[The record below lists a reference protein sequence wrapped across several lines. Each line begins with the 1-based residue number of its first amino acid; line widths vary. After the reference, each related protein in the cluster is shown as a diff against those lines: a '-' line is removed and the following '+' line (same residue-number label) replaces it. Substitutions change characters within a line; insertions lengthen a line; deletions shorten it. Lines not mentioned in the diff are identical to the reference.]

1 MYVDNVMHTDLV
13 TVAPDLSFVKA
24 AKLTREKGID
34 HLLVV
39 DAQGTLLGI
48 VSDRDLKQSW
58 ASPAT
63 SLSAHELNYLLDQLT
78 VEMIMAKK
86 LITVSP
92 DTTIERAAQ
101 TMRENRIN
109 ALPVMKADKLVGL
122 ITSRDVMD
130 ILLDAIG
137 IGSDSYRFTI
147 LAKDRIGFVAEVARL
162 LNEADISIRSIMAW
176 PEKAHPGTYQIV
188 MRVGADVGERAVQV
202 LRDSGFKVFTEHTE
216 DLTPYLPQ

>member
-1 MYVDNVMHTDLV
+1 MYVGTVMNTELV
-13 TVAPDLSFVKA
+13 TVQPDLSFVKA
-24 AKLTREKGID
+24 AKLTKEKQID

-39 DAQGTLLGI
+39 DAKGKLLGI

-86 LITVSP
+86 LITVTP
-92 DTTIERAAQ
+92 EMTIERAAQ

-137 IGSDSYRFTI
+137 ISSDSYRFTI

-176 PEKAHPGTYQIV
+176 PEKALPGTYHIV
-188 MRVGADVGERAVQV
+188 MRVGAEVGERAVQV
-202 LRDSGFKVFTEHTE
+202 LREADFKVFTEHAE

>member
-1 MYVDNVMHTDLV
+1 MYVGTVMNTELV
-13 TVAPDLSFVKA
+13 TVQPDMSFVKA
-24 AKLTREKGID
+24 AKLTKEKQID

-39 DAQGTLLGI
+39 DAKGKLLGI

-78 VEMIMAKK
+78 VAMIMAKK
-86 LITVSP
+86 LITVTP
-92 DTTIERAAQ
+92 EMTIERAAQ

-122 ITSRDVMD
+122 ITSTDVMD

-137 IGSDSYRFTI
+137 ISSDSFRFTI
-147 LAKDRIGFVAEVARL
+147 LAKDRIGFVAEVSRL
-162 LNEADISIRSIMAW
+162 LNEAEISIRSIMAW
-176 PEKAHPGTYQIV
+176 PEKAHPGTYHIV
-188 MRVGADVGERAVQV
+188 MRVGAEVGERAVQV
-202 LRDSGFKVFTEHTE
+202 LRDADFKVFTEHAE

>member
-13 TVAPDLSFVKA
+13 TVPPDLSFVKA
-24 AKLTREKGID
+24 AKLTKAKGID

-39 DAQGTLLGI
+39 DGQGSLLGI

-109 ALPVMKADKLVGL
+109 ALPVMKNDQLVGL

-137 IGSDSYRFTI
+137 IGTNSYRFTI

-162 LNEADISIRSIMAW
+162 LNEAEISIRSIIAW

-188 MRVGADVGERAVQV
+188 MRVGADVGERAVKV
-202 LRDSGFKVFTEHTE
+202 LRDGGFKVFTEPTA

>member
-1 MYVDNVMHTDLV
+1 MYVGTVMHTELV
-13 TVAPDLSFVKA
+13 TVPPDMSLVKA
-24 AKLTREKGID
+24 SKLTKEKEID

-39 DAQGTLLGI
+39 DAKGKLRGI

-86 LITVSP
+86 LITVTA
-92 DTTIERAAQ
+92 DMTIERAAQ

-109 ALPVMKADKLVGL
+109 ALPVMQDEKLVGL

-137 IGSDSYRFTI
+137 IGSDSFRFTI

-162 LNEADISIRSIMAW
+162 LNEAQISIRSIMAW
-176 PEKAHPGTYQIV
+176 PEKAHPGTYHIV
-188 MRVGADVGERAVQV
+188 MRVGADVGERAVQI
-202 LRDSGFKVFTEHTE
+202 LRDAEFKVFTAPAK

>member
-1 MYVDNVMHTDLV
+1 MYVGTVMNTELV
-13 TVAPDLSFVKA
+13 TVQPDMSFVKA
-24 AKLTREKGID
+24 AKITKEKRID

-39 DAQGTLLGI
+39 DAKGKLLGI

-86 LITVSP
+86 LITVTP
-92 DTTIERAAQ
+92 EMTIERAAQ

-109 ALPVMKADKLVGL
+109 ALPVMKGDQLVGL
-122 ITSRDVMD
+122 ITSSDVMD

-137 IGSDSYRFTI
+137 IGTDSFRFTI

-162 LNEADISIRSIMAW
+162 LNEAEISIRSIMAW
-176 PEKAHPGTYQIV
+176 PEKAHPGTYHIV
-188 MRVGADVGERAVQV
+188 MRVGAEVGERAVQV
-202 LRDSGFKVFTEHTE
+202 LRDADFKVFTEHAT
-216 DLTPYLPQ
+216 DLTPYLPR

>member
-1 MYVDNVMHTDLV
+1 MHTDLV
-13 TVAPDLSFVKA
+13 TVQPDLSFVKA
-24 AKLTREKGID
+24 AKLTKEKQID

-39 DAQGTLLGI
+39 DAQGKLLGI

-78 VEMIMAKK
+78 VGMIMAKK
-86 LITVSP
+86 LITVTP
-92 DTTIERAAQ
+92 EMTIERAAQ

-109 ALPVMKADKLVGL
+109 ALPVMKANKLVGL

-137 IGSDSYRFTI
+137 ISSDSFRFTI

-162 LNEADISIRSIMAW
+162 LNEAEISIRSIMAW
-176 PEKAHPGTYQIV
+176 PEKAHPGTYHIV
-188 MRVGADVGERAVQV
+188 LRVGAEVGERAVQV
-202 LRDSGFKVFTEHTE
+202 LRDAGFKVFTEHTE
-216 DLTPYLPQ
+216 DLTPYLPR

>member
-1 MYVDNVMHTDLV
+1 
-13 TVAPDLSFVKA
+13 
-24 AKLTREKGID
+24 
-34 HLLVV
+34 
-39 DAQGTLLGI
+39 
-48 VSDRDLKQSW
+48 
-58 ASPAT
+58 
-63 SLSAHELNYLLDQLT
+63 
-78 VEMIMAKK
+78 MAKK

-109 ALPVMKADKLVGL
+109 ALPVMKNGKLVGL

-137 IGSDSYRFTI
+137 IGTDSFRFTI

-162 LNEADISIRSIMAW
+162 LNEAQISIRSIMAW
-176 PEKAHPGTYQIV
+176 PEKAHPGTYHIV
-188 MRVGADVGERAVQV
+188 MRVGADVGQQAVQV

-216 DLTPYLPQ
+216 DLTPYLPR

>member
-1 MYVDNVMHTDLV
+1 
-13 TVAPDLSFVKA
+13 
-24 AKLTREKGID
+24 
-34 HLLVV
+34 
-39 DAQGTLLGI
+39 
-48 VSDRDLKQSW
+48 
-58 ASPAT
+58 
-63 SLSAHELNYLLDQLT
+63 

-109 ALPVMKADKLVGL
+109 ALPVMKDDQLVGL

-137 IGSDSYRFTI
+137 IGTDSYRFTI

-162 LNEADISIRSIMAW
+162 LNEAEISIRSIMAW
-176 PEKAHPGTYQIV
+176 PEKNHPGTYHIV
-188 MRVGADVGERAVQV
+188 MRVGAEAGERAVQV
-202 LRDSGFKVFTEHTE
+202 LRASGFKVFTEHTK

>member
-1 MYVDNVMHTDLV
+1 MYVGTVMNTELV
-13 TVAPDLSFVKA
+13 TVQPSLSFVKA
-24 AKLTREKGID
+24 AKLTKEKQID

-39 DAQGTLLGI
+39 DANGKLLGI

-78 VEMIMAKK
+78 VEMIMVKK
-86 LITVSP
+86 LITVTP
-92 DTTIERAAQ
+92 QMTIERAAQ

-109 ALPVMKADKLVGL
+109 ALPVMKDNKLVGL

-137 IGSDSYRFTI
+137 ISSDSFRFTI

-162 LNEADISIRSIMAW
+162 LNEAEISIRSIMAW
-176 PEKAHPGTYQIV
+176 PEKAHPGTYHIV
-188 MRVGADVGERAVQV
+188 MRVSAEVGERAVKV
-202 LRDSGFKVFTEHTE
+202 LQDADFKVFTQHAE
-216 DLTPYLPQ
+216 DLTPYLPR

>member
-13 TVAPDLSFVKA
+13 TVPPDLSFVKA
-24 AKLTREKGID
+24 AKLTKEKGID

-109 ALPVMKADKLVGL
+109 ALPVMKNGKLVGL

-137 IGSDSYRFTI
+137 IGTDSFRFTI

-162 LNEADISIRSIMAW
+162 LNEAQISIRSIMAW
-176 PEKAHPGTYQIV
+176 PEKAHPGTYHIV
-188 MRVGADVGERAVQV
+188 MRVGADVGQQAVQV

-216 DLTPYLPQ
+216 DLTPYLPR

>member
-1 MYVDNVMHTDLV
+1 MYVGTVMNTELV
-13 TVAPDLSFVKA
+13 TVQPDLSFVKA
-24 AKLTREKGID
+24 AKLTKEKQID

-39 DAQGTLLGI
+39 DAKGKLLGI

-86 LITVSP
+86 LITVTP
-92 DTTIERAAQ
+92 EMTIERAAQ

-109 ALPVMKADKLVGL
+109 ALPVMKADTLVGL

-137 IGSDSYRFTI
+137 ISSDSYRFTI

-176 PEKAHPGTYQIV
+176 PEKALPGTYHIV
-188 MRVGADVGERAVQV
+188 MRVGAEVGERAVQI
-202 LRDSGFKVFTEHTE
+202 LRDADFKVFTEHAE

>member
-1 MYVDNVMHTDLV
+1 MYVGTVMHTELV
-13 TVAPDLSFVKA
+13 TVQPDMSFVKA
-24 AKLTREKGID
+24 SKLTKEKEID

-39 DAQGTLLGI
+39 DAKGKLLGI

-86 LITVSP
+86 LITVTA
-92 DTTIERAAQ
+92 DMTIERAAQ

-109 ALPVMKADKLVGL
+109 ALPVMQDGKLVGL

-137 IGSDSYRFTI
+137 IGSDSLRFTI

-162 LNEADISIRSIMAW
+162 LNEAQISIRSIMAW
-176 PEKAHPGTYQIV
+176 PEKAHPGTYHIV
-188 MRVGADVGERAVQV
+188 MRVGADVGERAVQI
-202 LRDSGFKVFTEHTE
+202 LRDADFKVITAPAE
-216 DLTPYLPQ
+216 DLAPYLPQ

>member
-13 TVAPDLSFVKA
+13 TVAPDLSFVRA
-24 AKLTREKGID
+24 AKLTKEKGID

-109 ALPVMKADKLVGL
+109 ALPVMKEDKLVGL

-137 IGSDSYRFTI
+137 IGTDSYRFTI

-202 LRDSGFKVFTEHTE
+202 LRDGGFKVFTEHTE

>member
-1 MYVDNVMHTDLV
+1 MHTDLV
-13 TVAPDLSFVKA
+13 TVQPDLSFVKA
-24 AKLTREKGID
+24 AKLTKEKQID

-39 DAQGTLLGI
+39 DAQGKLLGI

-78 VEMIMAKK
+78 VGMIMAKK
-86 LITVSP
+86 LITVTP
-92 DTTIERAAQ
+92 EMTIERAAQ

-109 ALPVMKADKLVGL
+109 ALPVMKANKLVGL

-137 IGSDSYRFTI
+137 ISSDSFRFTI

-162 LNEADISIRSIMAW
+162 LNEAEISIRSIMAW
-176 PEKAHPGTYQIV
+176 PEKTHPGTYHIV
-188 MRVGADVGERAVQV
+188 MRVGAEVGERAVQI
-202 LRDSGFKVFTEHTE
+202 LRNADFKVFTEHVE
-216 DLTPYLPQ
+216 DLIPYLPK

>member
-1 MYVDNVMHTDLV
+1 MYVGTVMHTELV
-13 TVAPDLSFVKA
+13 TVQPDLSFVKA
-24 AKLTREKGID
+24 AKLTKEKGID

-39 DAQGTLLGI
+39 DAKGKLLGI

-109 ALPVMKADKLVGL
+109 ALPVMKDDKLVGL

-137 IGSDSYRFTI
+137 IGTDSFRFTI

-162 LNEADISIRSIMAW
+162 LNEAHISIRSIMAW
-176 PEKAHPGTYQIV
+176 PEKAHPGTYHIV
-188 MRVGADVGERAVQV
+188 MRVGADVGQRAVEI
-202 LRDSGFKVFTEHTE
+202 LRAADFKVFTDNAE
-216 DLTPYLPQ
+216 DLTPYLPR